1 MDNFG
6 TTICGYQINDLVLFA
21 NACRSS
27 GITENEL
34 HDFVLNYEYAYK
46 LGLSCANS
54 ILIEKVSD
62 IVKDETRSHSFSEK
76 DSPSDRN
83 SSDRTT

>member
-62 IVKDETRSHSFSEK
+62 IVKGETEVQDDNKSGK
-76 DSPSDRN
+76 I
-83 SSDRTT
+83 